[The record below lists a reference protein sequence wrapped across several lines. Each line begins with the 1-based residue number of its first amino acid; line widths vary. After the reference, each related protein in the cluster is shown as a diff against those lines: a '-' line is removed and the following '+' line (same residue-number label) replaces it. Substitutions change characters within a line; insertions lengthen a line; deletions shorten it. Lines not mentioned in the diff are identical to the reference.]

1 MRVCHNY
8 ASTKTLCGYIS
19 FEGVV
24 CGRQVPREQLGD
36 PFKYTVEVD
45 LRVQSVELGRAEQRV
60 LGGGAFSSR
69 I

>member
-1 MRVCHNY
+1 M
-8 ASTKTLCGYIS
+8 
-19 FEGVV
+19 V

-36 PFKYTVEVD
+36 PADGMVGDSFKYTVKVD